1 MFRRLL
7 IAIAALAA
15 VAFATFRLMV
25 EPWWRSWGVV
35 PNDVARP
42 LPGDEII
49 PDAATSDTRSVTI
62 AAPPETVWP
71 WLVQMG
77 YGRAGWYSYD
87 MVDMSG
93 TSADRIDP
101 ALQDLKVGDVM
112 PTHPGG
118 GFLVKLLE
126 PNHAL
131 VLYADTELM
140 REQEDAARAAG
151 LEAPS
156 ANVRAT
162 GALMETAQ
170 PVDFTASWAFV
181 LEPMPSGE
189 TRLIERFRARFG
201 QSDKPWTR
209 YTLPVM
215 GFGVFVM
222 VRRQLIGIKQLVE
235 RGASPAK
242 EAASA

>member
-1 MFRRLL
+1 MIRKLL
-7 IAIAALAA
+7 VAILALVAA
-15 VAFATFRLMV
+15 AFATFRLV
-25 EPWWRSWGVV
+25 VQPWWRTWGVV

-49 PDAATSDTRSVTI
+49 PDAMTSDTRSVSI
-62 AAPPETVWP
+62 AAPPEAVWP

-87 MVDMSG
+87 MVDMS
-93 TSADRIDP
+93 SASARGIDP
-101 ALQDLKVGDVM
+101 ALQQLKVGDVM

-118 GFLVKLLE
+118 GFLVRQLE
-126 PNHAL
+126 PNRAL

-140 REQEDAARAAG
+140 EQQQAAAA
-151 LEAPS
+151 EAGTEQAS

-162 GALMETAQ
+162 GVVMANAQ
-170 PVDFTASWAFV
+170 PVDFAASWAFV
-181 LEPMPSGE
+181 LERLPSGD
-189 TRLIERFRARFG
+189 TRLIERVRAHFG
-201 QSDKPWTR
+201 ESDQPWTR

-222 VRRQLIGIKQLVE
+222 VRRQLIGIKQRVE
-235 RGASPAK
+235 TGPRQIAETTTA
-242 EAASA
+242 